1 MHLIPQDIDI
11 SIICTHRDLRDHR
24 KFSHN
29 SASNSRAFCPLTRS
43 LLVQLKI
50 EDASRRLRTHDLGI
64 PPNPEDRFDRRC
76 GVTAQRLPREEILG
90 RLIRNCSITMT
101 FTLQF
106 TVFVNNDSRLM
117 CHTNHI
123 WRNPKYDHATS
134 TVKRLSLS
142 VTLFW
147 SMISFFKILPSQFLK
162 NNSYLQSGE
171 TQCALFPPTLGSSKY
186 FSPLFNFCFTEFNE
200 IVCRVGVRLGPH

>member
-1 MHLIPQDIDI
+1 M
-11 SIICTHRDLRDHR
+11 RDHR

-76 GVTAQRLPREEILG
+76 GVTVQRPPRGEILG

-117 CHTNHI
+117 CHMSHMWI
-123 WRNPKYDHATS
+123 NPKYDHATS
-134 TVKRLSLS
+134 AVKRLSLS

-171 TQCALFPPTLGSSKY
+171 TQCALIIPSNIRQLQIFLNP
-186 FSPLFNFCFTEFNE
+186 F
-200 IVCRVGVRLGPH
+200 